1 MRLTEDMMLK
11 PLRTRDGHKAWVVEH
26 VTTKPFPW
34 IGCIID
40 RNGTPQAA
48 RWDYAG
54 NYRNEHTEDSLDI
67 IGEWKEP
74 AKGEFWTNVYT
85 TRNPSKHRYLAFHSK
100 IEADDYGACNGM
112 ERIACIRTTWT
123 EGQFDE

>member
-1 MRLTEDMMLK
+1 MRITEELMLK
-11 PLRTRDGHKAWVVEH
+11 PLRTRSGCKAWIVGYSPEEEY
-26 VTTKPFPW
+26 PF
-34 IGCIID
+34 IGCYVGI
-40 RNGTPQAA
+40 NGYSFGGCWSSDGCYISGKSSTQ
-48 RWDYAG
+48 
-54 NYRNEHTEDSLDI
+54 DI
-67 IGEWKEP
+67 ISEWKEP

-100 IEADDYGACNGM
+100 IEADDYGACNGT